1 MGKVRFGT
9 AGWDYPD
16 WNGFVFPKPRPKGFD
31 PLAYLARYFGT
42 VEINNTFYR
51 PATATVAK
59 SWVKRVDAEPDFR
72 FTAKLWKRFT
82 HERGTAWSKDDVAA
96 ARAGLDVLHE
106 AGRLGALLLQF
117 PWSFKNEDASQEWL
131 RDLFRSFGHLPIVL
145 EVRHLSWAEPK
156 VLEWLVESGV
166 GLVNIDQPQ
175 FKRSI
180 KPGALVT
187 APVGYVRLH
196 GRNYKEWFRKNA
208 GRDERYDYLYTA
220 DELRP
225 WASRVKEVA
234 AKAKETYA
242 VTNNH
247 RLGKAPANAA
257 MLESLVTGKKVEMP
271 PPLLDAY
278 GAELAPFTRAKPAI
292 ALRPDQ
298 SNARWPGYSAASAP
312 RPKRDGSAT
321 RRPARSA

>member
-1 MGKVRFGT
+1 M
-9 AGWDYPD
+9 
-16 WNGFVFPKPRPKGFD
+16 
-31 PLAYLARYFGT
+31 
-42 VEINNTFYR
+42 
-51 PATATVAK
+51 
-59 SWVKRVDAEPDFR
+59 
-72 FTAKLWKRFT
+72 
-82 HERGTAWSKDDVAA
+82 
-96 ARAGLDVLHE
+96 
-106 AGRLGALLLQF
+106 
-117 PWSFKNEDASQEWL
+117 
-131 RDLFRSFGHLPIVL
+131 
-145 EVRHLSWAEPK
+145 
-156 VLEWLVESGV
+156 
-166 GLVNIDQPQ
+166 
-175 FKRSI
+175 
-180 KPGALVT
+180 T
-187 APVGYVRLH
+187 APVGYVGLH

-271 PPLLDAY
+271 PSTAETHTS
-278 GAELAPFTRAKPAI
+278 AELAPFTRAKPAI

-312 RPKRDGSAT
+312 RPKRNGSAT